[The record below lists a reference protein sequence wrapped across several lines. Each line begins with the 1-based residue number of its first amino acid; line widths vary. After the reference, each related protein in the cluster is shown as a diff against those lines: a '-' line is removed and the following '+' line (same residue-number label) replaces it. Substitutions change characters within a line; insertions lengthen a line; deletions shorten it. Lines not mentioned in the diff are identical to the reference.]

1 MQINRSGHSGYA
13 IMSNVPRVP
22 HVSENGKSDFEGTI
36 DTLLKN
42 TRKYLHKPDINL
54 MSVLNIMQKN

>member
-1 MQINRSGHSGYA
+1 
-13 IMSNVPRVP
+13 MSNVPRVP